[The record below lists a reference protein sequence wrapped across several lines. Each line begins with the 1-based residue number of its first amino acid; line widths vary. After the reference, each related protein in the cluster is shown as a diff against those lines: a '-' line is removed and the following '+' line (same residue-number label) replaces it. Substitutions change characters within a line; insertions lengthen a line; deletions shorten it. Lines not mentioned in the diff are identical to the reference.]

1 MSDATERATATGTIH
16 RRRPIAIVVHSYFEE
31 DPRVRRQAATILESG
46 RPVDVISLRRPGDP
60 AVGDV
65 DGVRVHR
72 LDVQRHQGA
81 GLATYLTEYLA
92 FVVRATFRLV
102 RDHAHRRYALVQVA
116 TLPDW
121 LVFAALPLRL
131 TGVPVILDL
140 HEAMPE
146 FFASRFPRAANPA
159 ARWLLGAAEQAS
171 IAAAT
176 HAVTVNDALRARLVG
191 LGVAANRISVVPNSP
206 SLARFD
212 RGAYPA
218 RPFMADGTLR
228 LIFAGGVTPTYEVD
242 VAIRA
247 VAALRVRRPELPT
260 ALDIYGRG
268 DSQPALERLVADLE
282 LRDRVTLHG
291 RIPIEDVPAAIAR
304 ADIGLATTRLDAF
317 TAASLSTKIFEYA
330 AMGKPVVAARLPLV
344 EGAFPLEAVRRYEP
358 ADPASLADQL
368 LAVVDDDAAREAG
381 VKAAL
386 AIVRGRSWERD
397 APAYLELL
405 GRFAR
410 DG

>member
-1 MSDATERATATGTIH
+1 VSRG
-16 RRRPIAIVVHSYFEE
+16 PIAIVVHSYFEE
-31 DPRVRRQAATILESG
+31 DPRVRRQAAAIIESG
-46 RPVDVISLRRPGDP
+46 RSVDVISLRRPGDP
-60 AVGDV
+60 AAGDV
-65 DGVRVHR
+65 DGARVHR
-72 LDVQRHQGA
+72 IDVQRHQGA
-81 GLATYLTEYLA
+81 GIGTYLAEYLA
-92 FVVRATFRLV
+92 FFVRAAFRLA
-102 RDHAHRRYALVQVA
+102 RDHARRRYALVQVA

-146 FFASRFPRAANPA
+146 FFASRFPGAANPVI
-159 ARWLLGAAEQAS
+159 RWLLQVTERAS
-171 IAAAT
+171 IAGAS
-176 HAVTVNDALRARLVG
+176 HAITVNDALRTRLVAR
-191 LGVAANRISVVPNSP
+191 GVTGDRISIVPNSP

-212 RGAYPA
+212 RGAYPS

-228 LIFAGGVTPTYEVD
+228 LIFAGGLTPTYEVD

-247 VAALRVRRPELPT
+247 VAVLRDRRPDLPA

-268 DSQPALERLVADLE
+268 DSQPELARQVAE
-282 LRDRVTLHG
+282 LGLADRVALHG

-304 ADIGLATTRLDAF
+304 ADLGLATTRLDAF

-344 EGAFPLEAVRRYEP
+344 EAAFPPAAVRRYEP
-358 ADPASLADQL
+358 GEAESLADQI
-368 LAVVDDDAAREAG
+368 LALVDDPADREA
-381 VKAAL
+381 
-386 AIVRGRSWERD
+386 AIVAAGAIVAERSWEHD

-405 GRFAR
+405 ERFAR
-410 DG
+410 DR